1 MTGRSTTLLESFVA
15 MTHATDIRRPCSRR
29 ARKPSRRGAT
39 IVEMAIIMVVFLT
52 LVLGMVDLGIGVFR
66 YNTLAQA
73 ARQVARQAIVHG
85 SMAVEPWGPGTYSA
99 LANDASPIAQT
110 VQSSVSGF
118 DLSEVTINVEW
129 IGGNKVTENDHA
141 RVTMTTPYRPIM
153 TFIFGNPT
161 FTLQATSTMA
171 IAH

>member
-1 MTGRSTTLLESFVA
+1 M
-15 MTHATDIRRPCSRR
+15 
-29 ARKPSRRGAT
+29 
-39 IVEMAIIMVVFLT
+39 VETAIIIMVFLT
-52 LVLGMVDLGIGVFR
+52 LVMGMLDLGIGVFR

-73 ARQVARQAIVHG
+73 TRQAARQVIVHG
-85 SMAVEPWGPGTYSA
+85 DMAFEPWGPDTYSA

-110 VQSSVSGF
+110 VQSSLPGF
-118 DLSEVTINVEW
+118 DLSAITINAEW
-129 IGGNKVTENDHA
+129 LGGNEVMQNDHV
-141 RVTMTTPYRPIM
+141 RVTVTAPYRPIM